1 MDHKNSNNG
10 LSKYK
15 MSIPTIQLEL
25 DDALDG
31 RRCSILFPDKN
42 PTPHQEEEKARK
54 KRKSS
59 FATFQIVDE
68 NNCGV

>member
-1 MDHKNSNNG
+1 MENKNSNNG
-10 LSKYK
+10 LSKHK
-15 MSIPTIQLEL
+15 ISIPTIHLEL

-42 PTPHQEEEKARK
+42 PTPLHEQENTRK

-59 FATFQIVDE
+59 FATFQIVNE

>member
-1 MDHKNSNNG
+1 MDNKNSNNG
-10 LSKYK
+10 LNKYK

-42 PTPHQEEEKARK
+42 PTPHHEEEKRRK

>member
-42 PTPHQEEEKARK
+42 PTPHHEEEKTRK

-59 FATFQIVDE
+59 FATFQIIDE
-68 NNCGV
+68 NNCGM